1 MLKGLSYILLP
12 CTDLARSAGF
22 YRDVLG
28 LPLVWLEKEQGH
40 AAVQAGDVLLVL
52 STREPAKGGGG
63 VVCAFDVED
72 IDAACATLREKGV
85 VFPQGIDEHG
95 GRRTARFSDPDG
107 NLLELNQTK
116 PPPQMG

>member
-28 LPLVWLEKEQGH
+28 LPLIWLEKEQGH
-40 AAVQAGDVLLVL
+40 AAVQADDLLLVL
-52 STREPAKGGGG
+52 SSREPAKGEGGA
-63 VVCAFDVED
+63 VCAFEVED

-107 NLLELNQTK
+107 KLLELNQTK